1 MIPYTYHYLSVGA
14 ARYEGAVHDNAAFI
28 LQKQLL
34 DKSLWDKFVYV
45 FTERPDAADLGW
57 RGEYFGKMMRG
68 ACLTY
73 RYLPDETLY
82 GVLYE
87 TVRGILDAQDA
98 DGRITTY
105 PKDKEYCGWDMW
117 TRKYVLVGSLYF
129 YGICRDEAFKARILT
144 AMKAHV
150 DYLIATLGEGKLSVL
165 ETSHW
170 WGGVN
175 SASILEAIVELY
187 KLTEEEKY
195 LTFAKYILETGG
207 CRDGNLLALAEEG
220 TKMPFE
226 YPVVKAYEMMSY
238 FEGALAY
245 YEVTGEARYLSIVE
259 SFAEAVRKSD
269 ITIIGCA
276 GCTHE
281 LFDHSAVKQT
291 EETEPLAI
299 MQETCVTVTWMRLMD
314 RLLRL
319 TGKVDYAEEMEKSAL
334 NALYGSLNTEDLPQ
348 LSKEE
353 NIRVPGVPFDSYS
366 PLTFK
371 ARGIGIGG
379 YKKFSTGG
387 YYGCCACI
395 GAAGTALFPM
405 VAVMSWDNGL
415 VLNQYNNGTITA
427 ETPMGNP
434 VTLCV
439 SGYFADEGHATVTF
453 SLKTPETFTIR
464 LRIPAW
470 SHEPTVT
477 VGGETQSVASGYV
490 DFTREWKDG
499 DTVTVSC
506 HPEVE
511 MQALN
516 GKLAF
521 TFGALVLAR
530 DEQKEDGD
538 IEAPVIPTLNDGKL
552 VVDQITAEEGET
564 VRFLLKTTDGD
575 LLLTDYA
582 SCGKRW
588 MEERNRISVWLNT
601 INTQV

>member
-1 MIPYTYHYLSVGA
+1 MIPYRYRYIPMGN

-34 DKSLWDKFVYV
+34 DKPLWDKFVHV
-45 FTERPDAADLGW
+45 FTERPDATDLGW

-87 TVRGILDAQDA
+87 TVRGILDAQDS

-105 PKDKEYCGWDMW
+105 PQEKEFCGWDMW
-117 TRKYVLVGSLYF
+117 TRKYVLVGCLYF
-129 YGICRDEAFKARILT
+129 YGICRDEAFKERIVT
-144 AMKAHV
+144 AMKGQV
-150 DYLIATLGEGKLSVL
+150 DYLIDKLGEDKLSVL

-175 SASILEAIVELY
+175 SASILEPIVELY
-187 KLTEEEKY
+187 KLTGEEKY
-195 LTFAKYILETGG
+195 LTFAKYILESGG
-207 CRDGNLLALAEEG
+207 CRDGNLLELAEEG
-220 TKMPFE
+220 VMMPFE
-226 YPVVKAYEMMSY
+226 YPTVKAYEMMSY

-245 YEVTGEARYLSIVE
+245 YEVTGETRYLNIVE
-259 SFAEAVRKSD
+259 KFVEAVRKTD

-299 MQETCVTVTWMRLMD
+299 MQETCVTVTWMRLQE

-319 TGKVDYAEEMEKSAL
+319 TGKVIYAEGIEQSAL
-334 NALYGSLNTEDLPQ
+334 NALYGSLNTEGLPQ

-395 GAAGTALFPM
+395 GAAGTALFPL
-405 VAVMSWDNGL
+405 VSVMAQDDGF
-415 VLNQYNNGTITA
+415 VLNEYSNGTVTA
-427 ETPMGNP
+427 ATPAGNS
-434 VTLCV
+434 VTLTI
-439 SGYFADEGHATVTF
+439 SGCFADEGHATV
-453 SLKTPETFTIR
+453 SLALDTPETFTLR
-464 LRIPAW
+464 LRVPAW
-470 SHEPTVT
+470 SHKPTLT
-477 VGGETQSVASGYV
+477 VNGETQAVEVGYI
-490 DFTREWKDG
+490 DLTREWKNG
-499 DTVTVSC
+499 DTVTLDL

-511 MQALN
+511 MQTLN
-516 GKLAF
+516 GKVAF
-521 TFGALVLAR
+521 TFGALALAR
-530 DEQKEDGD
+530 DEQKEDGN
-538 IEAPVIPTLNDGKL
+538 IEASVIPALNGGKL
-552 VVDQITAEEGET
+552 VVNQLDAKAGET
-564 VRFLLKTTDGD
+564 VRFLLKTTDGE

-588 MEERNRISVWLNT
+588 MEERNRISVWLNQ
-601 INTQV
+601 N

>member
-1 MIPYTYHYLSVGA
+1 MIPYRYRYIPMGH
-14 ARYEGAVHDNAAFI
+14 ARYEGAVHNNAAFI
-28 LQKQLL
+28 LEKQLL
-34 DKSLWDKFVYV
+34 DKPLWDKFVYV

-87 TVRGILDAQDA
+87 TVRGILDSQDEW
-98 DGRITTY
+98 GRITTY
-105 PKDKEYCGWDMW
+105 PVEKEFCGWDMW
-117 TRKYVLVGSLYF
+117 TRKYVLVGCLYF
-129 YGICRDEAFKARILT
+129 YGICCDEAFNERIIT
-144 AMKAHV
+144 AMKGQV
-150 DYLIATLGEGKLSVL
+150 DYLMDKLGEDKLSIL
-165 ETSHW
+165 DTSHW

-175 SASILEAIVELY
+175 SASILEPIVELY

-195 LTFAKYILETGG
+195 LTFAKYILESGG
-207 CRDGNLLALAEEG
+207 CRDGNLLDLAEEG

-245 YEVTGEARYLSIVE
+245 YEVTGQTRYLNIVE
-259 SFAEAVRKSD
+259 KFVDAVCQSD

-281 LFDHSAVKQT
+281 LFDHSAVMQT

-299 MQETCVTVTWMRLMD
+299 MQETCVTVTWMRLLD

-319 TGKVDYAEEMEKSAL
+319 TGKVVYAEEIEKSAF
-334 NALYGSLNTEDLPQ
+334 NALYGSLNFEGLPQ

-395 GAAGTALFPM
+395 GAAGTALFPL
-405 VAVMSWDNGL
+405 VSVMAQDDGF
-415 VLNQYNNGTITA
+415 VLNEYGNGAVSAITPA
-427 ETPMGNP
+427 GNP
-434 VTLCV
+434 VTLKL
-439 SGYFADEGHATVTF
+439 SGYFADEGHATV
-453 SLKTPETFTIR
+453 SLALDTPETFTLR
-464 LRIPAW
+464 LRVPAW
-470 SHEPTVT
+470 SHEPTLAVN
-477 VGGETQSVASGYV
+477 GETQTAAIGYV
-490 DFTREWKDG
+490 DLTREWKDG
-499 DTVTVSC
+499 DTVTLDL

-511 MQALN
+511 MQTLN
-516 GKLAF
+516 GKIAF
-521 TFGALVLAR
+521 TFGALALAR
-530 DEQKEDGD
+530 DEQKEEGD
-538 IEAPVIPTLNDGKL
+538 IEAPVVPVLHNGRLIVNQLD
-552 VVDQITAEEGET
+552 AETGET
-564 VRFLLKTTDGD
+564 VRFTVKTEDGD

-601 INTQV
+601 

>member
-1 MIPYTYHYLSVGA
+1 MIQYAYRYLPEGC
-14 ARYEGAVHDNAAFI
+14 ARYEGAVHDNAAFV

-34 DKSLWDKFVYV
+34 DKPLWDKFVYV

-98 DGRITTY
+98 NGRITTY
-105 PKDKEYCGWDMW
+105 PQEQEFCGWDMW
-117 TRKYVLVGSLYF
+117 TRKYVLVGCLYF
-129 YGICRDEAFKARILT
+129 YAICRDEAFKGRILT
-144 AMKAHV
+144 AMKGQV
-150 DYLIATLGEGKLSVL
+150 DYLTDKLGEGKLSVL
-165 ETSHW
+165 DTSLW
-170 WGGVN
+170 WGGLN
-175 SASILEAIVELY
+175 SASVLEPVVELY
-187 KLTEEEKY
+187 KLTGEEKY
-195 LTFAKYILETGG
+195 LAFAKYVLESGG
-207 CRDGNLLALAEEG
+207 CRDGNLLELAEAGER
-220 TKMPFE
+220 MPYE

-245 YEVTGEARYLSIVE
+245 YEVTGEERYLRIVE
-259 SFAEAVRKSD
+259 KFADAVRRTD

-281 LFDHSAVKQT
+281 LFDHSAVRQT
-291 EETEPLAI
+291 EETEPLDI
-299 MQETCVTVTWMRLMD
+299 MQETCVTVTWMRLLD
-314 RLLRL
+314 LLLRL
-319 TGKVDYAEEMEKSAL
+319 TGKVDYAEEIEKSAL
-334 NALYGSLNTEDLPQ
+334 NALYGSLNTEGLPQ

-395 GAAGTALFPM
+395 GAAGTALFPLT
-405 VAVMSWDNGL
+405 AVMEQDSGI
-415 VLNQYNNGTITA
+415 VLNQYNNGTASAT
-427 ETPMGNP
+427 TPDGNP
-434 VTLCV
+434 LTLRV
-439 SGYFADEGHATVTF
+439 NGYFSDEGHAAVTL
-453 SLKTPETFTIR
+453 SLTTPETFTLR

-477 VGGETQSVASGYV
+477 VNGETTAAEKGYL
-490 DFTREWKDG
+490 DLTRAWKDG
-499 DTVTVSC
+499 DTVTVDC

-511 MQALN
+511 THTLN
-516 GKLAF
+516 GKIAF
-521 TFGALVLAR
+521 TFGALALAR
-530 DEQKEDGD
+530 DEQKEEGS
-538 IEAPVIPTLNDGKL
+538 IESPVTPVLHNGRLI
-552 VVDQITAEEGET
+552 VDQLDAKEGET
-564 VRFLLKTTDGD
+564 VRFTVKTEEGD

-601 INTQV
+601 

>member
-1 MIPYTYHYLSVGA
+1 MIPYIYRYLPAGT

-87 TVRGILDAQDA
+87 TVRGILNAQDA
-98 DGRITTY
+98 HGRITTY
-105 PKDKEYCGWDMW
+105 PVEKEFCGWDMW
-117 TRKYVLVGSLYF
+117 TRKYVLVGCLYF
-129 YGICRDEAFKARILT
+129 YGICRDEAFKERIVT
-144 AMKAHV
+144 AMKGQV
-150 DYLIATLGEGKLSVL
+150 DYLMDKLGEGKLSVL
-165 ETSHW
+165 DTSHW

-175 SASILEAIVELY
+175 SASILEPIVELH
-187 KLTEEEKY
+187 KLTGDEKY
-195 LTFAKYILETGG
+195 LTFAKYILESGG
-207 CRDGNLLALAEEG
+207 CRDGNLLLLAEAGE
-220 TKMPFE
+220 KMPYE

-245 YEVTGEARYLSIVE
+245 YEVTGETRYLHIVE
-259 SFAEAVRKSD
+259 SFVDAVRKTD
-269 ITIIGCA
+269 ITVIGCA

-299 MQETCVTVTWMRLMD
+299 MQETCVTVTWMRLLD

-319 TGKVDYAEEMEKSAL
+319 TGKVIYAEGIEQSAL
-334 NALYGSLNTEDLPQ
+334 NALYGSLNTEGLPQ

-395 GAAGTALFPM
+395 GAAGTALFPLM
-405 VAVMSWDNGL
+405 GVMATEDGA
-415 VLNQYNNGTITA
+415 VLNAYHNGTVTVCTPAGQTA
-427 ETPMGNP
+427 TLTVMGDYMGEGNATVR
-434 VTLCV
+434 VTLP
-439 SGYFADEGHATVTF
+439 
-453 SLKTPETFTIR
+453 TPETFTLR
-464 LRIPAW
+464 FRIPAW

-477 VGGETQSVASGYV
+477 VKGETQSVAAGYV
-490 DFTREWKDG
+490 DLTREWKKG
-499 DTVTVSC
+499 DTVTLAC

-511 MQALN
+511 MQTLN

-521 TFGALVLAR
+521 TFGGLALAR

-538 IEAPVIPTLNDGKL
+538 IEAPVVPVLNGGKP
-552 VVDQITAEEGET
+552 VVDQITAETGET
-564 VRFLLKTTDGD
+564 VRFLLKTADGD

-582 SCGKRW
+582 SCGKHW

-601 INTQV
+601 

>member
-1 MIPYTYHYLSVGA
+1 MIPYRYRYIPMGNV
-14 ARYEGAVHDNAAFI
+14 RYEGAVHDNAAFI

-34 DKSLWDKFVYV
+34 DKPLWDKFVHV

-87 TVRGILDAQDA
+87 TVRGILDAQDEW
-98 DGRITTY
+98 GRITTY
-105 PKDKEYCGWDMW
+105 PVEKEFCGWDMW
-117 TRKYVLVGSLYF
+117 TRKYVLVGCLYF
-129 YGICRDEAFKARILT
+129 YGICRDEAFKERILT
-144 AMKAHV
+144 AMKGQV
-150 DYLIATLGEGKLSVL
+150 DYLMEKLGEDKLSVL
-165 ETSHW
+165 DTSHW

-175 SASILEAIVELY
+175 SASILEPIVELY
-187 KLTEEEKY
+187 KLTGEEKY
-195 LTFAKYILETGG
+195 LTFATYIVESGG

-245 YEVTGEARYLSIVE
+245 YEVTGQIRYLSIVE
-259 SFAEAVRKSD
+259 KFVDAVRKTD

-281 LFDHSAVKQT
+281 LFDHSARKQT

-299 MQETCVTVTWMRLMD
+299 MQETCVTVTWMRLLE

-319 TGKVDYAEEMEKSAL
+319 TGKVIYAEEIEKSAL
-334 NALYGSLNTEDLPQ
+334 NALYGSLNYEGLPQ

-387 YYGCCACI
+387 CYGCCGCI
-395 GAAGTALFPM
+395 GAAGTALFPL
-405 VAVMSWDNGL
+405 VSVMAQDDGF
-415 VLNQYNNGTITA
+415 VLNEYSNGTITA
-427 ETPMGNP
+427 TTPVGNP
-434 VTLCV
+434 VVLKL
-439 SGYFADEGHATVTF
+439 SGNFADEGIATV
-453 SLKTPETFTIR
+453 SLALDTPETFTLR

-470 SHEPTVT
+470 SHEPTLT
-477 VGGETQSVASGYV
+477 VNRETQNAATGYV
-490 DFTREWKDG
+490 DLTREWKDG
-499 DTVTVSC
+499 DTVTLNL

-511 MQALN
+511 MQTLN
-516 GKLAF
+516 GKIAF
-521 TFGALVLAR
+521 TFGAFALAR
-530 DEQKEDGD
+530 DEQKEEGD
-538 IEAPVIPTLNDGKL
+538 IEAPVIPALNGSKL
-552 VVDQITAEEGET
+552 IVHQLEAKAGET
-564 VRFLLKTTDGD
+564 VRFLLTTVDGE

-588 MEERNRISVWLNT
+588 LEERNRISVWLNQ
-601 INTQV
+601 N

>member
-1 MIPYTYHYLSVGA
+1 MIKDLYAYLPMGA
-14 ARYEGAVHDNAAFI
+14 AQYENAVHDNALFI
-28 LQKQLL
+28 LNKQLL
-34 DKSLWDKFVYV
+34 DQPLWNKFVYV
-45 FTERPDAADLGW
+45 FTERPDHEDLGW

-73 RYLPDETLY
+73 RYFPNDKLY
-82 GVLYE
+82 NILYD
-87 TVRGILDAQDA
+87 TVKGILDAQDT

-129 YGICRDEAFKARILT
+129 YGICRDESFKARIIS
-144 AMKAHV
+144 AMKAQV
-150 DYLIATLGEGKLSVL
+150 DYLIDTLGEDKLSILDTSAWWGGLNSASVL
-165 ETSHW
+165 EP
-170 WGGVN
+170 V
-175 SASILEAIVELY
+175 VELY
-187 KLTEEEKY
+187 KLTGEEKH
-195 LTFAKYILETGG
+195 LTFAKYVLESGG
-207 CRDGNLLALAEEG
+207 CRDGNLLELAEEG
-220 TKMPFE
+220 KVMPYE

-245 YEVTGEARYLSIVE
+245 YEVTGETRYLNIVE
-259 SFAEAVRKSD
+259 KFVDAVRRTD

-299 MQETCVTVTWMRLMD
+299 MQETCVTVTWMRLQE

-319 TGKVDYAEEMEKSAL
+319 TGKVIYAEGIEQSAL
-334 NALYGSLNTEDLPQ
+334 NALYGSLNYEGLPQ
-348 LSKEE
+348 LEKSE

-395 GAAGTALFPM
+395 GAAGTALFPLIS
-405 VAVMSWDNGL
+405 VMAQDNGF
-415 VLNQYNNGTITA
+415 VINEYNNGTVTA
-427 ETPMGNP
+427 TTPTDNP
-434 VTLCV
+434 VTFRI

-453 SLKTPETFTIR
+453 ALNTPETFTLR
-464 LRIPAW
+464 LRVPAW

-477 VGGETQSVASGYV
+477 VNGETQKVEVGYV
-490 DFTREWKDG
+490 DFTREWKNG
-499 DTVTVSC
+499 DTVTVDC
-506 HPEVE
+506 HPQVE
-511 MQALN
+511 MLKLN
-516 GKLAF
+516 DKIAF
-521 TFGALVLAR
+521 TFGALALAR
-530 DEQKEDGD
+530 DEQKEEGC
-538 IEAPVIPTLNDGKL
+538 IESPVTPVLHNGKL
-552 VVDQITAEEGET
+552 IVNQMDAETGET
-564 VRFLLKTTDGD
+564 VRFTVKTEEGD

-582 SCGKRW
+582 SCGKNW
-588 MEERNRISVWLNT
+588 MDEQNRISVWLNT
-601 INTQV
+601 TNQ

>member
-1 MIPYTYHYLSVGA
+1 MIPYRYRYIPMGN
-14 ARYEGAVHDNAAFI
+14 ARYEGTVHDNAAFI

-34 DKSLWDKFVYV
+34 DKPLWDKFVYV

-105 PKDKEYCGWDMW
+105 PQEKEFCGWDMW
-117 TRKYVLVGSLYF
+117 TRKYVLVGCLYF
-129 YGICRDEAFKARILT
+129 YGICRDEAFKERIVT
-144 AMKAHV
+144 AMKGQV
-150 DYLIATLGEGKLSVL
+150 DYLIDKLGEDKLSVL

-175 SASILEAIVELY
+175 SASILEPIVELH
-187 KLTEEEKY
+187 KLTGEEKY
-195 LTFAKYILETGG
+195 LTFAKYILESGG
-207 CRDGNLLALAEEG
+207 CRDGNLLELAEEG
-220 TKMPFE
+220 VMMPFE
-226 YPVVKAYEMMSY
+226 YPTVKAYEMMSY

-245 YEVTGEARYLSIVE
+245 YEVTGETRYLNIVE
-259 SFAEAVRKSD
+259 KFAEAVRKTD

-299 MQETCVTVTWMRLMD
+299 MQETCVTVTWMRLQE

-319 TGKVDYAEEMEKSAL
+319 TGKVIYAEGIEQSAL
-334 NALYGSLNTEDLPQ
+334 NALYGSLNFEGLPQ
-348 LSKEE
+348 LEKGE
-353 NIRVPGVPFDSYS
+353 NVRVPGVPFDSYS

-395 GAAGTALFPM
+395 GAAGTALFPL
-405 VAVMSWDNGL
+405 VSVMAQDDGF
-415 VLNQYNNGTITA
+415 VLNEYGNGTVTA
-427 ETPMGNP
+427 ATPAGNS
-434 VTLCV
+434 VTLTI
-439 SGYFADEGHATVTF
+439 SGNFADEGNAAV
-453 SLKTPETFTIR
+453 SLALDTPETFTLR
-464 LRIPAW
+464 LRVPAW
-470 SHEPTVT
+470 SHEPTLT
-477 VGGETQSVASGYV
+477 VNGETQAVEVGYI
-490 DFTREWKDG
+490 DLTREWKDG
-499 DTVTVSC
+499 DTVTLAL

-511 MQALN
+511 MQTLN
-516 GKLAF
+516 GKVAF
-521 TFGALVLAR
+521 TFGALALAR
-530 DEQKEDGD
+530 DEQKEEGD
-538 IEAPVIPTLNDGKL
+538 IEAPVIPALNGDKL
-552 VVDQITAEEGET
+552 VVNQLDAEAGET

-588 MEERNRISVWLNT
+588 MEERNRISVWLNQ
-601 INTQV
+601 N

>member
-1 MIPYTYHYLSVGA
+1 MISYPYDYLPMGA
-14 ARYEGAVHDNAAFI
+14 ARYEGTVHNNADFI

-34 DKSLWDKFVYV
+34 DKPLWDKFVHV

-87 TVRGILDAQDA
+87 TVKGILDAQDA

-105 PKDKEYCGWDMW
+105 PREQEFCGWDMW
-117 TRKYVLVGSLYF
+117 TRKYVLVGCLYF
-129 YGICRDEAFKARILT
+129 HGICRDEAFKARIIT

-150 DYLIATLGEGKLSVL
+150 DYLIATLGEGKLSIL

-175 SASILEAIVELY
+175 SASILEPIVELY
-187 KLTEEEKY
+187 KRTGEEKY
-195 LTFAKYILETGG
+195 LAFAKYILESGG
-207 CRDGNLLALAEEG
+207 CRDGNLLELAEEG
-220 TKMPFE
+220 NKMPFE
-226 YPVVKAYEMMSY
+226 YPTVKAYEMMSY

-245 YEVTGEARYLSIVE
+245 YEVTGETRYLNIVE
-259 SFAEAVRKSD
+259 KFVDAVRKTD

-299 MQETCVTVTWMRLMD
+299 MQETCVTVTWMRLLD

-319 TGKVDYAEEMEKSAL
+319 TGKVAYAEEIEKSAV
-334 NALYGSLNTEDLPQ
+334 NALYGSLNFEGLPQ

-395 GAAGTALFPM
+395 GAGGTALFPL
-405 VAVMSWDNGL
+405 VSVLAQDDGF
-415 VLNQYNNGTITA
+415 VLNEYSNGRITA
-427 ETPMGNP
+427 TTPNGNP
-434 VTLCV
+434 VNLTI
-439 SGYFADEGHATVTF
+439 GGRFADEGHATTTLV
-453 SLKTPETFTIR
+453 LNTPETFTLR
-464 LRIPAW
+464 LRVPAW

-477 VGGETQSVASGYV
+477 VNGETTAAVKGYL
-490 DFTREWKDG
+490 DLTREWKDG
-499 DTVTVSC
+499 DTVTLDL

-511 MQALN
+511 MQTLN
-516 GKLAF
+516 GKVAF
-521 TFGALVLAR
+521 TFGPLVLAR
-530 DEQKEDGD
+530 DEQKEEGS
-538 IEAPVIPTLNDGKL
+538 IESPVTPVLHNGCLIVNQLD
-552 VVDQITAEEGET
+552 AEEGET
-564 VRFLLKTTDGD
+564 VRFTLKTEGGD

-588 MEERNRISVWLNT
+588 MEERYRISVWLNT
-601 INTQV
+601 

>member
-1 MIPYTYHYLSVGA
+1 MIPYQYHYLPMGR
-14 ARYEGAVHDNAAFI
+14 ARYEGTVHNNADFI
-28 LQKQLL
+28 LRKQLL
-34 DKSLWDKFVYV
+34 DKPLWDKFVHV
-45 FTERPDAADLGW
+45 FTERPDHLDWGW
-57 RGEYFGKMMRG
+57 RGEYYGKMMRG

-73 RYLPDETLY
+73 RYLPSDELY
-82 GVLYE
+82 NVLYE
-87 TVRGILDAQDA
+87 TVKGLLDTQDA

-105 PKDKEYCGWDMW
+105 PKDNEYCGWDMW

-129 YGICRDEAFKARILT
+129 YGICRDEAFKTRILT

-187 KLTEEEKY
+187 KLTGEERY
-195 LTFAKYILETGG
+195 LTFAKYVLESGG
-207 CRDGNLLALAEEG
+207 CRDGNLLELAEADEIS
-220 TKMPFE
+220 PYE
-226 YPVVKAYEMMSY
+226 YPTVKAYEMMSY

-245 YEVTGEARYLSIVE
+245 YEVTGETRYLSIVE
-259 SFAEAVRKSD
+259 KFVDAVRKTD

-281 LFDHSAVKQT
+281 LFDHSADKQT
-291 EETEPLAI
+291 EDTEPLDI
-299 MQETCVTVTWMRLMD
+299 MQETCVTVTWMRLQE

-319 TGKVDYAEEMEKSAL
+319 TGKVIYAEGIEQSAL
-334 NALYGSLNTEDLPQ
+334 NALYGSINHEGLPQ

-395 GAAGTALFPM
+395 GAAGTALFPLI
-405 VAVMSWDNGL
+405 AVMAWEKGL
-415 VLNQYNNGTITA
+415 VLNQYNGGTVTA

-434 VTLCV
+434 VTLRV
-439 SGYFADEGHATVTF
+439 SGYFADEGHATVTL
-453 SLKTPETFTIR
+453 SLPAPETFTLR

-477 VGGETQSVASGYV
+477 VNGEIIAAEKGYL
-490 DFTREWKDG
+490 DLTREWKDG
-499 DTVTVSC
+499 DTVTVDC

-511 MQALN
+511 MQTLN
-516 GKLAF
+516 GKIAF
-521 TFGALVLAR
+521 TFGALALAR
-530 DEQKEDGD
+530 DEQKEEGN
-538 IEAPVIPTLNDGKL
+538 IEAPVTPVLQNGRF
-552 VVDQITAEEGET
+552 VVNQLAAEEGEC
-564 VRFLLKTTDGD
+564 VRFTLKTEEGD

-582 SCGKRW
+582 SCGKHW
-588 MEERNRISVWLNT
+588 MEERNRISVWLN
-601 INTQV
+601 Q

>member
-1 MIPYTYHYLSVGA
+1 MIPYAYTYLPDGA
-14 ARYEGAVHDNAAFI
+14 AKYDNTVHKNALFV

-34 DKSLWDKFVYV
+34 DKPLWDKFVHV
-45 FTERPDAADLGW
+45 FTERPDHEDLGW
-57 RGEYFGKMMRG
+57 RGEYYGKMMRG

-73 RYLPDETLY
+73 RYLPSDELY
-82 GVLYE
+82 AVLYD
-87 TVRGILDAQDA
+87 TVKGLLDTQDA

-105 PKDKEYCGWDMW
+105 PKEKEYCGWDMW

-129 YGICRDEAFKARILT
+129 YRICRDEAFKARILT
-144 AMKAHV
+144 AMKGQV

-187 KLTEEEKY
+187 KLTGEEKY
-195 LTFAKYILETGG
+195 LTFAKYVLESGG
-207 CRDGNLLALAEEG
+207 CRDGNLLELAEADEIA
-220 TKMPFE
+220 PFE
-226 YPVVKAYEMMSY
+226 YPTVKAYEMMSY

-245 YEVTGEARYLSIVE
+245 YEVTGESRYLDIVE
-259 SFAEAVRKSD
+259 KFVDAVRKTD

-281 LFDHSAVKQT
+281 LFDHSALRQT
-291 EETEPLAI
+291 EETDPLDI
-299 MQETCVTVTWMRLMD
+299 MQETCVTVTWMRLQE

-319 TGKVDYAEEMEKSAL
+319 TGKVIYAEGIEQSAL
-334 NALYGSLNTEDLPQ
+334 NALYGSLNFEGLPQ

-395 GAAGTALFPM
+395 GAAGTALFPLIS
-405 VAVMSWDNGL
+405 VMAWEGGL
-415 VLNQYNNGTITA
+415 VINQYNNGSITA
-427 ETPMGNP
+427 TTPADNP
-434 VTLCV
+434 VTLNI
-439 SGYFADEGHATVTF
+439 SGYFADEGHATVTL
-453 SLKTPETFTIR
+453 SLNTPETFTLR
-464 LRIPAW
+464 LRVPAW
-470 SHEPTVT
+470 SHEPTVAAN
-477 VGGETQSVASGYV
+477 GEIVAAEQGYL
-490 DFTREWKDG
+490 DLTRRWKDG
-499 DTVTVSC
+499 DTVTVDC
-506 HPEVE
+506 HPEVV
-511 MQALN
+511 MQTLN

-521 TFGALVLAR
+521 TFGPLVLAR
-530 DEQKEDGD
+530 DEQKEEGD
-538 IEAPVIPTLNDGKL
+538 IEAPVVPVLHNGRLIVNQLD
-552 VVDQITAEEGET
+552 AEDGET
-564 VRFLLKTTDGD
+564 VRFTLKTESGD

-582 SCGKRW
+582 SCGKLW
-588 MEERNRISVWLNT
+588 MEERNRISVWLN
-601 INTQV
+601 Q